1 MENKHQ
7 QIFYN
12 TNVNTNQSSLP
23 PFPGQQIIN
32 PPTHQASSSDIFDI
46 PFNTESFGLAEMLR
60 NRDFYFPTN
69 TSIFDF
75 GAPSSVVQ
83 LPGALQPQPEPF
95 VPAPALGVTSQ
106 IINTHATPDSSSMNS
121 SSSNETVTGDQTSKQ
136 ISHGLEEEKVQD
148 KNKKLLK
155 AKNMSTRKKKEHKY
169 VFLTRTDIDNMDDGF
184 RWRKYGQKA
193 VKHSPFP
200 RNYYRCTSDGC
211 RVKKRVERSADDPST
226 VITTYEGTH
235 NHVRPVI
242 APREDMGNYLKSSY
256 AFFQSSSTIVGGRIG
271 GGNFTSPMGGTS
283 NLSNG
288 ISGGIVGGGVRTNLR
303 VVGGNDNNGINGGC
317 IGGKLGRLSSGI
329 GGSMASTF
337 SGGIG
342 GTGSSDLSSRINGI
356 GGGDN
361 SSTIGGIGV
370 GNLSRGFGGRV
381 VGVGGGIPA
390 NLSGATGGNFN
401 NGIRG
406 GSNFGRF
413 SRGLDGSFN
422 DGIGG
427 IFDKLSSDSGGRMA
441 RSFSCCTGGAS
452 GSISTDRISSC
463 SGCFS
468 YGLGGGNFIS
478 GIRSASG
485 AIGGNFCTSN
495 IGGGGGN
502 FGSGFDSS
510 FKGDAVEDIGGT
522 SMIRDNAYNYT
533 SAIGSTSIR
542 SSENFDGGGI
552 GGSAI
557 SGGADV
563 MNRPYS
569 IDQLA
574 SHRQHEEHYPNN
586 S

>member
-121 SSSNETVTGDQTSKQ
+121 SSSNETVTGDQISKQ

-211 RVKKRVERSADDPST
+211 GVKKRVERSADDPST

-242 APREDMGNYLKSSY
+242 APREDMGNYSKSSY

-288 ISGGIVGGGVRTNLR
+288 ISGGIVGGGVL
-303 VVGGNDNNGINGGC
+303 
-317 IGGKLGRLSSGI
+317 
-329 GGSMASTF
+329 
-337 SGGIG
+337 
-342 GTGSSDLSSRINGI
+342 
-356 GGGDN
+356 
-361 SSTIGGIGV
+361 
-370 GNLSRGFGGRV
+370 

-390 NLSGATGGNFN
+390 KLSSATGGNFN

-406 GSNFGRF
+406 GSNFGSF
-413 SRGLDGSFN
+413 SRGMDGSFN

-427 IFDKLSSDSGGRMA
+427 ILDKLSSDSGGRMA
-441 RSFSCCTGGAS
+441 GSFSCCTGGAS

-510 FKGDAVEDIGGT
+510 FKGDAVEDICGT
-522 SMIRDNAYNYT
+522 PMIRDNAYNYT
-533 SAIGSTSIR
+533 SAIGSTSIC

>member
-75 GAPSSVVQ
+75 GAPSLVVQ

-95 VPAPALGVTSQ
+95 VPAPGLGVTSQ

-121 SSSNETVTGDQTSKQ
+121 SSSNETVTGDQISKQ

-155 AKNMSTRKKKEHKY
+155 AKNMSTRKKKEHKF
-169 VFLTRTDIDNMDDGF
+169 VFQTRTDIDNMDDGF

-211 RVKKRVERSADDPST
+211 GVKKRVERSADDPST
-226 VITTYEGTH
+226 VITTYQGTH

-242 APREDMGNYLKSSY
+242 APREDMGNYSKSSY

-283 NLSNG
+283 NL
-288 ISGGIVGGGVRTNLR
+288 I
-303 VVGGNDNNGINGGC
+303 
-317 IGGKLGRLSSGI
+317 
-329 GGSMASTF
+329 
-337 SGGIG
+337 
-342 GTGSSDLSSRINGI
+342 
-356 GGGDN
+356 
-361 SSTIGGIGV
+361 
-370 GNLSRGFGGRV
+370 
-381 VGVGGGIPA
+381 VGVGGGIRA
-390 NLSGATGGNFN
+390 NLSSATGGNFN

-406 GSNFGRF
+406 GSNFGSF
-413 SRGLDGSFN
+413 SGGMDDSFN

-427 IFDKLSSDSGGRMA
+427 ILDKLSSNSGGRMA
-441 RSFSCCTGGAS
+441 GSFSCCTGGAS
-452 GSISTDRISSC
+452 GSINTDRISSC

-485 AIGGNFCTSN
+485 AIGGNFSTSN

-502 FGSGFDSS
+502 FGSDFDRS

-522 SMIRDNAYNYT
+522 PMIRDNAYNYT
-533 SAIGSTSIR
+533 SAIGSTSIG

-557 SGGADV
+557 SGGADDIT
-563 MNRPYS
+563 RPYS